1 MPSISLPSAG
11 VLAGVSAA
19 AGLAGTAVSAAGA
32 IQSGKATAAN
42 ASYQAQVAANNALI
56 ANQNAEA
63 ATQAGAANAAAQS
76 LANRATVSKAVA
88 GAAASGVD
96 VNSGSAADVT
106 TTDREVGQ
114 LDTLTTIN
122 NAALQAYG
130 YRSAATSDTAQA
142 QLDTAEAAQAPI
154 AGDIS
159 AGGDLLSGASSVG
172 SKWAAFQQQYGSTT
186 PAVNTSDQFA
196 DATAPNTTSPGFNL
210 PLGN

>member
-42 ASYQAQVAANNALI
+42 ASYQAQVAANNATHRQSERRGCNTGWCGERCRSEPRKPRHRQQGRCWRRCI
-56 ANQNAEA
+56 GCGRQQRVGGGRGDDRSRSRA
-63 ATQAGAANAAAQS
+63 AGH
-76 LANRATVSKAVA
+76 
-88 GAAASGVD
+88 VD
-96 VNSGSAADVT
+96 DV
-106 TTDREVGQ
+106 D
-114 LDTLTTIN
+114 
-122 NAALQAYG
+122 NAALSAYG

-172 SKWAAFQQQYGSTT
+172 SKYAAFQQQYGSAT